1 MKLVVERQTLWLE
14 AIQRRISA
22 TGTML
27 GSMKRV
33 KMCGLAD
40 TLFAN
45 VHELRKQELKISDR
59 FRKLLIYS
67 MLFAYTTP
75 VLAPVL
81 TFTTYAL
88 LAMRSD
94 GSQTLTTTKVFTSL
108 SIFAL
113 ITEPLASLIM
123 AMVTFGG
130 SLGCF
135 DRIQVFLSEIEHSDP
150 RRMIATKED
159 SVNGSQASSTQT
171 GSTGST
177 TWTEKSISTADETVL
192 PFTKAGSGGDDA
204 VLVEDGSFGY
214 AADADALV
222 SAIETRIP
230 RGKLTMIVGPVGCGK
245 TTLIKSL
252 LGEVPALQGCIK
264 SLGSNVAYCEQTPFH
279 MNGTVRESITAFA
292 EVDERW
298 YASVVKACAL
308 TEDLRQMQLGDSTR
322 IGSKGVALS
331 GGQSQRVA
339 LARAAY
345 ARHDICMLDDV
356 LSGLDTDTE
365 HHVFHNLL
373 GKDGL
378 FRRLATTVVV
388 ASSSNKRLPY
398 ADHIIVLNDKGRIA
412 EQGSFAQLNA
422 NGGFVAD
429 LNLPPADWRVRTQPT
444 TALDTLL
451 SSGSVDVLPLAPA
464 MKEVVEDP
472 DEQFEANK
480 RTGVSRFLSNML
492 CGPLHF
498 TRRGLA
504 DPSTQFRT
512 YRFTNTMHHRWD
524 GSQS

>member
-1 MKLVVERQTLWLE
+1 MNLVVQRQTLWLE

-22 TGTML
+22 TATML

-33 KMCGLAD
+33 KMCGLTD

-45 VHELRKQELKISDR
+45 VHELRVQELKISDR

-88 LAMRSD
+88 LAQQS
-94 GSQTLTTTKVFTSL
+94 GLEAITTSKVFTSL

-135 DRIQVFLSEIEHSDP
+135 DRIQVFLSEIEHADP
-150 RRMIATKED
+150 RLMIGDKND
-159 SVNGSQASSTQT
+159 SVDGSQASSTQT
-171 GSTGST
+171 GSSGST
-177 TWTEKSISTADETVL
+177 TWTEKSISTSDEGIM
-192 PFTKAGSGGDDA
+192 PFTKAGRDGDDA
-204 VLVEDGSFGY
+204 VLVQDGSFGY
-214 AADADALV
+214 AEDKDALI
-222 SAIETRIP
+222 SAIETKIP
-230 RGKLTMIVGPVGCGK
+230 RGKFTMIVGPVGCGK

-252 LGEVPALQGCIK
+252 LGEVPALSGCIK

-292 EVDERW
+292 EIDERW
-298 YASVVKACAL
+298 YASVVRACAL

-345 ARHDICMLDDV
+345 SRHDICMLDDV

-373 GKDGL
+373 GLDGL
-378 FRRLATTVVV
+378 FRRLATTVIV
-388 ASSSNKRLPY
+388 ASSSTKRLPY
-398 ADHIIVLNDKGRIA
+398 ADHIIVLNEKGRIV

-422 NGGFVAD
+422 NGGFVSD
-429 LNLPPADWRVRTQPT
+429 LNLPPADWRVRTHPT

-451 SSGSVDVLPLAPA
+451 SSGSGSVDVLPILPA
-464 MKEVVEDP
+464 TKEVVEDP
-472 DEQFEANK
+472 DAEFEANK
-480 RTGVSRFLSNML
+480 RTGVSRLSDL
-492 CGPLHF
+492 PS
-498 TRRGLA
+498 TIRGLA
-504 DPSTQFRT
+504 DSEPRYRT
-512 YRFTNTMHHRWD
+512 FQFTNSMHPRWA
-524 GSQS
+524 GCLL